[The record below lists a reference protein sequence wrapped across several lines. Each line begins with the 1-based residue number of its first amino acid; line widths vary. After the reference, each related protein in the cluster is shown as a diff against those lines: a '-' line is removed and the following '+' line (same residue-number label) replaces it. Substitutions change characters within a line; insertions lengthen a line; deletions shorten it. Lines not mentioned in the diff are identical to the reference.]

1 MDSAKGYRVII
12 RIQRELEKAPA
23 TVGISR
29 KSKETQKKPLSPV
42 AAGKMGDPKRASI
55 VKAQINYTTYP
66 LLFLY
71 PKYK

>member
-1 MDSAKGYRVII
+1 MLHFFKG
-12 RIQRELEKAPA
+12 QRTARHTLGEVRPL
-23 TVGISR
+23 TSVGIQP
-29 KSKETQKKPLSPV
+29 KKKEAQKKPLSLV
-42 AAGKMGDPKRASI
+42 AAGKRGDPKRASI